1 MIHGESWMPQRN
13 RMRRKGVD
21 RPPITDSPWF
31 WVELFSGMALLGIL
45 IIGPKFVQRQGQI
58 ERRFEGRQH
67 AYSSPA
73 GEGTAEP
80 VLTSR
85 ETEGSNRVSLMP
97 LAALVALVMGISA
110 VMLLRSRAQFQRCYA
125 AGQGGNT

>member
-1 MIHGESWMPQRN
+1 MVAAEKPDEPQLIE
-13 RMRRKGVD
+13 

-31 WVELFSGMALLGIL
+31 WLELFSGMALVGIL
-45 IIGPKFVQRQGQI
+45 VIGPKFVQRQGQI

-80 VLTSR
+80 ALASR
-85 ETEGSNRVSLMP
+85 EIESSNRVSLMP

-110 VMLLRSRAQFQRCYA
+110 VMLLRSRAHFQRSCA

>member
-1 MIHGESWMPQRN
+1 MVAAEKPDEPQL
-13 RMRRKGVD
+13 VD

-67 AYSSPA
+67 AYSDPA

-80 VLTSR
+80 VLASR
-85 ETEGSNRVSLMP
+85 ETEGGNRVSLMP

-110 VMLLRSRAQFQRCYA
+110 VMLLRSRAHFQQSCA
-125 AGQGGNT
+125 AGQGRKT